1 MSAILPT
8 LYILTVAAMS
18 VYGVMGLLTAWLY
31 WRHRHDQFPCPTVDD
46 ADLPA
51 VTVQLPIFNERFVVE
66 RLIQTAVSLDY
77 PRDRLQIQVVDDSTD
92 DTTAKAAVC
101 VRRYQAQGVNIQL
114 VHRNHQHGY
123 KAGALS
129 HALASTEGAYV
140 AIFDADFLPPAN
152 FLRQTIPHFLT
163 NPHLGLIQGRWGHL
177 NPDDSPLTAAQAIAM
192 DKHFAMDQTVRFRA
206 NLFPKFNGTAGVW
219 RRSCME
225 SVGGWHDDTVCEDLC
240 LSTRAVLHGWQFR
253 MLNDVVA
260 PAELPNTI
268 TAFKN
273 QQGRWAKGATQCLL
287 KFGWQILRDR
297 HHSLLARF
305 YALVSLSAYIHH
317 LLMIMLLL
325 LQIPLL
331 LLNYRFSPGMLLFSL
346 VGLGQPLLFV
356 LAQRVL
362 HPNWRQR
369 LRHFPTLLVLA
380 VGLSANNGRSVLQ
393 AIFGHTHPF
402 IRTPKGRGTDATH
415 YFLGFDNIVWVEL
428 FLLLYALFGLLL
440 ALWQQNLGP
449 MFLLLSCI
457 LGFGT
462 TALLS
467 LREAK
472 VQRLVMEEGIGHA
485 TDYL

>member
-1 MSAILPT
+1 MSAVLPILY
-8 LYILTVAAMS
+8 LFTVAAMS
-18 VYGVMGLLTAWLY
+18 VYGLMGLLTAWLY
-31 WRHRHDQFPCPTVDD
+31 WRHRHDQFPCPAVDE

-77 PRDRLQIQVVDDSTD
+77 PPDRLQIQVIDDSTD

-114 VHRNHQHGY
+114 IHRSHQDGY
-123 KAGALS
+123 KAGALA
-129 HALASTEGAYV
+129 HALATATGDYI

-163 NPHLGLIQGRWGHL
+163 NPTLGLIQGRWGHL
-177 NPDDSPLTAAQAIAM
+177 NPNDSPLTAAQAIAM

-219 RRSCME
+219 RRGCID
-225 SVGGWHDDTVCEDLC
+225 SVGGWQGDTVCEDLC
-240 LSTRAVLHGWQFR
+240 LSTRAALQGWQFR

-260 PAELPNTI
+260 PAELPNSI

-287 KFGWQILRDR
+287 KFGWQILGDR

-317 LLMIMLLL
+317 LLMIVLLL

-331 LLNYRFSPGMLLFSL
+331 LLNHRFSAGMLLFSA

-356 LAQRVL
+356 LAQWVL
-362 HPNWRQR
+362 HPDWGHR

-380 VGLSANNGRSVLQ
+380 IGLAANNGRSVLQ
-393 AIFGHTHPF
+393 ALFGHTHPF
-402 IRTPKGRGTDATH
+402 IRTPKGRGANTPH
-415 YFLGFDNIVWVEL
+415 YYLGFDNIIWIEL
-428 FLLLYALFGLLL
+428 FLLGYALLGLLL
-440 ALWQQNLGP
+440 ALWRQNWGP
-449 MFLLLSCI
+449 LFLLLSCI
-457 LGFGT
+457 LGFGYT
-462 TALLS
+462 VLLS
-467 LREAK
+467 LREAH
-472 VQRLVMEEGIGHA
+472 VQRWVMEEVG
-485 TDYL
+485 L

>member
-8 LYILTVAAMS
+8 LYLLTVAAMS
-18 VYGVMGLLTAWLY
+18 VYGLMGLLTAWLY
-31 WRHRHDQFPCPTVDD
+31 WRHRHDQFPCPSVDE
-46 ADLPA
+46 AELPA

-77 PRDRLQIQVVDDSTD
+77 PPDRLQIQVVDDSTD

-101 VRRYQAQGVNIQL
+101 VRHYQAQGVNIQL
-114 VHRNHQHGY
+114 LHRSHQHGY
-123 KAGALS
+123 KAGALA
-129 HALASTEGAYV
+129 HALTTATGEFI
-140 AIFDADFLPPAN
+140 AIFDADFLPPTH

-163 NPHLGLIQGRWGHL
+163 TPNLGLIQGRWGHL

-192 DKHFAMDQTVRFRA
+192 DKHFVMDQTVRFRA

-219 RRSCME
+219 RRGCID

-240 LSTRAVLHGWQFR
+240 LSTRAVLQGWQFR

-260 PAELPNTI
+260 PAELPSTI

-287 KFGWQILRDR
+287 KFGWQILWDR
-297 HHSLLARF
+297 NHSLLARF
-305 YALVSLSAYIHH
+305 YALVSLSAYVHH
-317 LLMIMLLL
+317 LLMIVLLL

-331 LLNYRFSPGMLLFSL
+331 LLNYRFSSGMLLFSL
-346 VGLGQPLLFV
+346 LGLGQPLLFV
-356 LAQRVL
+356 LAQWVL
-362 HPNWRQR
+362 HPDWRQR

-380 VGLSANNGRSVLQ
+380 VGLAANNGRSVLQ
-393 AIFGHTHPF
+393 ALFGHTHPF
-402 IRTPKGRGTDATH
+402 IRTPKGRETHSTH
-415 YFLGFDNIVWVEL
+415 YYLGFDNIIWVEM

-440 ALWQQNLGP
+440 ALWQQNLGSL
-449 MFLLLSCI
+449 FLLLSCI
-457 LGFGT
+457 IGFGY
-462 TALLS
+462 TAILS

-472 VQRLVMEEGIGHA
+472 VQRLVMKEVGW
-485 TDYL
+485 